1 MQARNM
7 TMNEVPPL
15 PYTGTE
21 SGHMPR
27 SSLIKYSGMPR
38 SAADTGTGT
47 GTGSS
52 TRQSGGAGNNNSDS
66 INEGGGLRQSV
77 TAPAGSTMGMTGTM
91 DYSRRGSDEPHPL
104 QNEKVGIQVDGH
116 RLWQCL

>member
-1 MQARNM
+1 M

-47 GTGSS
+47 
-52 TRQSGGAGNNNSDS
+52 RQSGGAGNNNSDS
-66 INEGGGLRQSV
+66 INEGSGLRQSV

-104 QNEKVGIQVDGH
+104 QNEKVGIQADGH
-116 RLWQCL
+116 RLLQCL